1 MACTLLIYL
10 WVNHEL
16 DVDKFHEKD
25 SRLYQVMLN
34 TNSPDGIMT
43 SESTPG
49 PLAKS
54 LVEEIPEIE
63 YAVSVVPVC
72 WKNKVGVLS
81 AGNNNLKA
89 AANYVG
95 DDFFHVFTYPLIH
108 GNPEQVLSDRN
119 AILISDDLALKL
131 FNTTE
136 DVVGKTAEWNQ
147 ENFSREFLI
156 SGVFRKPPPNSTSQF
171 DLLLNY
177 DLFLDNYPN
186 SKYWDN
192 NDPNTYIALKNRA
205 NLGQVN
211 AKVSEYLKSKVDN
224 TNSTLFIR
232 KYSDKY
238 LYDKYENGRQSGG
251 RIAYVRLFSAIAL
264 LIIIIASINFTNLS
278 TAKKFRRLKEVG
290 LNKVVGA
297 DKRNLVNQHLMEAT
311 LMTLLSLITATVIVM
326 LSFPKFSA
334 ITGKHL
340 VLDVDM
346 GVIFSILG
354 IVIFTVLVS
363 GLYPALFLSNISPA
377 NILRGNLPKPIR
389 GIRARSGLV
398 VFQFI
403 TSVVLIVSVI
413 VVYRQMSFVQSKNL
427 GYKIDRVIYFPLD
440 YKSTDPEEEYSEAAN
455 AERVIETFLQK
466 LKNVP
471 GVINASN
478 FWHNIVGQT
487 GSTSGVDW
495 EGKEPGFNIRFG
507 CISAGYDYMETLG
520 IELKEGRTF
529 SRNYGREKSK
539 IIFNEAAIN
548 AMDLKGNIIGQTIRL
563 GGEEREIIG
572 VAEDF
577 HYKSLYDRIH
587 PLYITLS
594 LEKQS
599 SNILVKIQ
607 SGTETETID
616 RIKKI
621 YREYNSG
628 VPFDF
633 KYLDEDLQTLYAS
646 EKRMAVLSRYFAGIA
661 VIISCL
667 GLLGLTAFTVQKRSR
682 EIVVRKVFGSSN
694 FRIMTH
700 LTGDISK
707 LIFAS
712 ILFALPLSY
721 LIAREWLNSFA
732 YRVELSVWYFVS
744 AGLLTIIMVW
754 LTIGM
759 QVFKAAK
766 RNPAQYLREE

>member
-1 MACTLLIYL
+1 
-10 WVNHEL
+10 VNHEL

-363 GLYPALFLSNISPA
+363 GLYPALFLSNINPA

-413 VVYRQMSFVQSKNL
+413 VVYRQMSFVQSKDL

-455 AERVIETFLQK
+455 GERVMETFLQK

-563 GGEEREIIG
+563 WGEEREIIG

-621 YREYNSG
+621 YREYNPG

-707 LIFAS
+707 LIFVS

>member
-1 MACTLLIYL
+1 MACALLIYL
-10 WVNHEL
+10 WVNYEL

-25 SRLYQVMLN
+25 NRLYQVMLN

-290 LNKVVGA
+290 LNKVMGA

-363 GLYPALFLSNISPA
+363 GLYPALFLSNINPA

-455 AERVIETFLQK
+455 GERVMETFLQK

-563 GGEEREIIG
+563 WGEEREIIG

-621 YREYNSG
+621 YREYNPG

-667 GLLGLTAFTVQKRSR
+667 GLLGLTAFTVQKRGM
-682 EIVVRKVFGSSN
+682 EIVVRKVFGSGN

-707 LIFAS
+707 LIFVS

>member
-1 MACTLLIYL
+1 
-10 WVNHEL
+10 
-16 DVDKFHEKD
+16 
-25 SRLYQVMLN
+25 
-34 TNSPDGIMT
+34 
-43 SESTPG
+43 
-49 PLAKS
+49 
-54 LVEEIPEIE
+54 
-63 YAVSVVPVC
+63 
-72 WKNKVGVLS
+72 
-81 AGNNNLKA
+81 
-89 AANYVG
+89 
-95 DDFFHVFTYPLIH
+95 
-108 GNPEQVLSDRN
+108 
-119 AILISDDLALKL
+119 
-131 FNTTE
+131 
-136 DVVGKTAEWNQ
+136 
-147 ENFSREFLI
+147 
-156 SGVFRKPPPNSTSQF
+156 
-171 DLLLNY
+171 
-177 DLFLDNYPN
+177 
-186 SKYWDN
+186 
-192 NDPNTYIALKNRA
+192 
-205 NLGQVN
+205 
-211 AKVSEYLKSKVDN
+211 
-224 TNSTLFIR
+224 
-232 KYSDKY
+232 
-238 LYDKYENGRQSGG
+238 
-251 RIAYVRLFSAIAL
+251 
-264 LIIIIASINFTNLS
+264 
-278 TAKKFRRLKEVG
+278 
-290 LNKVVGA
+290 
-297 DKRNLVNQHLMEAT
+297 
-311 LMTLLSLITATVIVM
+311 
-326 LSFPKFSA
+326 
-334 ITGKHL
+334 
-340 VLDVDM
+340 
-346 GVIFSILG
+346 
-354 IVIFTVLVS
+354 
-363 GLYPALFLSNISPA
+363 
-377 NILRGNLPKPIR
+377 
-389 GIRARSGLV
+389 
-398 VFQFI
+398 
-403 TSVVLIVSVI
+403 
-413 VVYRQMSFVQSKNL
+413 MSFVQSKDL

-455 AERVIETFLQK
+455 GERVMETFLQK

-563 GGEEREIIG
+563 WGEEREIIG

-621 YREYNSG
+621 YREYNPG

-707 LIFAS
+707 LIFVS

-732 YRVELSVWYFVS
+732 YRVELSMWYFVS